1 MATKEGRE
9 FDFVV
14 FGATGVTG
22 QYVVEEV
29 ARIYKEENL
38 KWAVAGR
45 NVDKLRNVLAE
56 VAKNIGEEGSL
67 DGVSVI
73 QADVNDEDSLHEM
86 CKQSRLILNTVGP
99 YRFYGEQVV
108 KACVTNG
115 THHLDVSGEPQYLEQ
130 MQLKYFE
137 EAKEAGV
144 YVIGA
149 CGLDSIPAEMGI
161 SFLKQKF
168 DGDVNSVETYMS
180 FKKGPQ
186 GSKVNFGTWQSAI
199 YGLAHASEL
208 KSLRKQLNETL
219 FQEPLPKSNF
229 PLKRRG
235 ILFKSDVANGW
246 CIPFLGSD
254 RSVVL
259 RSQMFGYNYLKER
272 PVQVQTYFHLPSLL
286 ACLVTMFMATV
297 FFLLASTKFGRYLLE
312 KYPGFF
318 SLGTFSREGPT
329 REQVKGNSFTYTIY
343 GEGWTEKL
351 TDPTDQ
357 HKDKPDKNL
366 TIVIKGPDAA
376 YLATSIFLVQCG
388 LTVLKDED
396 KMPGKGGVLTP
407 AAAFAKTPLVGRLQS
422 RGVDFTIKDS

>member
-9 FDFVV
+9 FDLVV

-29 ARIYKEENL
+29 ARIYKEENI

-45 NVDKLRNVLAE
+45 NVDKLRNVLTESANN
-56 VAKNIGEEGSL
+56 VGEGSL

-73 QADVNDEDSLHEM
+73 QVDVKDEDSVYEM
-86 CKQSRLILNTVGP
+86 CKQTRLVLNTVGP
-99 YRFYGEQVV
+99 YRFYGEPVV
-108 KACVTNG
+108 KACVASG
-115 THHLDVSGEPQYLEQ
+115 THHLDVSGEPQYLEK

-137 EAKEAGV
+137 EAKEAGI

-149 CGLDSIPAEMGI
+149 CGFDSIPAEMGI

-168 DGDVNSVETYMS
+168 DGDVNSVETFMS
-180 FKKGPQ
+180 LKNGPK

-208 KSLRKQLNETL
+208 KSLRKQLNDTL

-235 ILFKSDVANGW
+235 VLFKSDVVNGW

-259 RSQMFGYNYLKER
+259 RSQMFGFNYLKER
-272 PVQVQTYFHLPSLL
+272 PVQVQTYFHLSSLL
-286 ACLVTMFMATV
+286 ACLVTMFMATI
-297 FFLLASTKFGRYLLE
+297 FFLMASNKCGRYLLE
-312 KYPGFF
+312 KFPGFF
-318 SLGTFSREGPT
+318 SLGTFSRGGPT
-329 REQVKGNSFTYTIY
+329 REQVKDNSFTCTIH

-366 TIVIKGPDAA
+366 TIVVKGPDAA
-376 YLATSIFLVQCG
+376 YLATSIFLVHCG
-388 LTVLKDED
+388 LTTLKDED

-407 AAAFAKTPLVGRLQS
+407 GAAFAKTSLLGRLQS
-422 RGVDFTIKDS
+422 RGIDFIVNDP